1 MKTVKIIIGVF
12 LLVLFVSSCEELLE
26 VTDISNESV
35 ELLAP
40 SESTIV
46 TQSNVNFSWN
56 EVFEAT
62 KYRVQVAAPNFENA
76 AQIVIDTTI
85 VIDSTF
91 TGNRITKSLVNSAYE
106 WRIKAM
112 NNSYETEFS
121 SSKFEVN
128 ASTN

>member
-1 MKTVKIIIGVF
+1 MKIIKTIIGIF
-12 LLVLFVSSCEELLE
+12 LLVVFVSGCEELLE
-26 VTDISNESV
+26 IPDISNESV

-46 TQSNVNFSWN
+46 TDSIVNFSWI

-62 KYRVQVAAPNFENA
+62 QYQVQVAVPNFENA
-76 AQIVIDTTI
+76 TQIVIDTTI

-91 TGNRITKSLVNSAYE
+91 LGNRIIKSLVNGVYE
-106 WRIKAM
+106 WRVKAI
-112 NNSYETEFS
+112 NSGFETEFS
-121 SSKFEVN
+121 SSNFEVN

>member
-1 MKTVKIIIGVF
+1 MKTIKIVMGVF
-12 LLVLFVSSCEELLE
+12 LLIFFLSSCEELLE
-26 VTDISNESV
+26 VPDISNESV

-46 TQSNVNFSWN
+46 TDSIINFSWN

-62 KYRVQVAAPNFENA
+62 QYQVQVAAPNFENA

-91 TGNRITKSLVNSAYE
+91 TGTRIIKSLVNSGYE
-106 WRIKAM
+106 WRVKAI
-112 NNSYETEFS
+112 NSGFETEFS
-121 SSKFEVN
+121 SNKFEVN
-128 ASTN
+128 ASSN